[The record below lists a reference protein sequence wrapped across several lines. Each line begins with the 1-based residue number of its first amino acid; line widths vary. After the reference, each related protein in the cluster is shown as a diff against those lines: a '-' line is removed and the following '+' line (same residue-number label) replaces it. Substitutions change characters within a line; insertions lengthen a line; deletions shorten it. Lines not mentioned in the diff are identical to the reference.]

1 MKKFKTLKG
10 LGLIVLVIALTLFII
25 VATVMFQI
33 FEIEILPAQFA
44 GAIIGVVITVIITAV
59 LLQGQTSSEEKKD
72 RNMKIFEKK
81 QEVYHNFLAE
91 LKKII
96 QDNKISI
103 HSINEEEDDN
113 SVDELKDLIF
123 QLGLLKLHTKE
134 ENVKK
139 VFEYVGKIIKMFD
152 SDDYKPKKE
161 NKDDKKS
168 ELDKMTKYYNDL
180 NTHIFNI
187 VNVLKVDLYGDSE
200 KMDNIKK
207 KDDKEDDSEN
217 NTIKYE
223 AISKIFESSVDT
235 YVKEVESNEY
245 LRLFVEQVF
254 RVLKQNNV
262 ENFEIERKG
271 NIIFFNTVEIDFR
284 APHSYGSANPESRR
298 MLSIHKAKNDKDHN
312 KTRDLLNEKFINSK
326 PEYISERYISRVSPN
341 LLLYN
346 YVKREK
352 EEDFNGEKM
361 VQVFVDIIINTN
373 EVINEIRKLP

>member
-1 MKKFKTLKG
+1 MNLSKKQWIFG
-10 LGLIVLVIALTLFII
+10 II
-25 VATVMFQI
+25 VFASVFIASAVIFNI
-33 FEIEILPAQFA
+33 FEIDILPSQFF
-44 GAIIGVVITVIITAV
+44 GALIGVVITAIITV
-59 LLQGQTSSEEKKD
+59 LLLQGQTSNEEQKEK
-72 RNMKIFEKK
+72 NMKIFEKK

-103 HSINEEEDDN
+103 HSINEEEDYN

-139 VFEYVGKIIKMFD
+139 VFESVGKIIQMFD

-161 NKDDKKS
+161 NKDDKNS

-180 NTHIFNI
+180 NTHLFSII
-187 VNVLKVDLYGDSE
+187 NVLKKDLYDISEEKDEKVESSE
-200 KMDNIKK
+200 K
-207 KDDKEDDSEN
+207 S
-217 NTIKYE
+217 TIKYE
-223 AISKIFESSVDT
+223 AISKIFESSVDS
-235 YVKEVESNEY
+235 YVKEVESNEF
-245 LRLFVEQVF
+245 LSSFVEQVF
-254 RVLKQNNV
+254 KVLKQNNV

-271 NIIFFNTVEIDFR
+271 NILFFNNVEIDFR
-284 APHSYGSANPESRR
+284 APHFFDSANPESRR

-312 KTRDLLNEKFINSK
+312 KTRDLLNEKFMISK
-326 PEYISERYISRVSPN
+326 TEYISERYISRVSPN

-352 EEDFNGEKM
+352 EEDFNGEKI
-361 VQVFVDIIINTN
+361 VQVFVNIIINTN
-373 EVINEIRKLP
+373 EVIDEIRKLP